1 MQLTK
6 NLEHTMM
13 QNKKPVILIVDDV
26 PKNIQVLGTLLAK
39 FKCELAVAMNGQQ
52 ALDTVEKVKPDLIL
66 LDVMMPIMD
75 GHETCRRLK
84 SNEATKDIPV
94 IFLSAKTETE
104 DIVEG
109 FKLGAVDY
117 ITKPFIGKE
126 LAARVRTHLT
136 LRQTQQTLSEEV
148 HSKNKF
154 FSIMSH
160 DLRGAFGIITNFV
173 QLIQEGGDFLTTE
186 EKEELL
192 NDIQTTSANTLDLL
206 ENLLKWA
213 RSQTG
218 AIKFS
223 PEKLPLACIFDEINR
238 NHTNIAQAKEINI
251 TSSTKEDIE
260 VYGDRNMILL
270 ILRNLVSN
278 AIKFTQKGGQISIS
292 AEKAGEMVK
301 VVVADTG
308 IGIDED
314 KVKNLFSIDSKTTST
329 GTANEQGHGLGLVL
343 CKEFVKIN
351 NGQIG
356 IESTPGKGTKV
367 WFTLPVQSL
376 ADDKS

>member
-1 MQLTK
+1 MQT
-6 NLEHTMM
+6 
-13 QNKKPVILIVDDV
+13 KKPVILIVDDV

-84 SNEATKDIPV
+84 SNESTKDIPV

-117 ITKPFIGKE
+117 VTKPFIGKE
-126 LAARVRTHLT
+126 LVARVQTHLT

-173 QLIQEGGDFLTTE
+173 QLIQEGGDFLTNE
-186 EKEELL
+186 EKDELL
-192 NDIQTTSANTLDLL
+192 NDIQTTSTNTLELL

-223 PEKLPLACIFDEINR
+223 PENLKLTCLFDEIQR
-238 NHTNIAQAKEINI
+238 NHTSIAQAK
-251 TSSTKEDIE
+251 DISILNSE
-260 VYGDRNMILL
+260 RDELAVYGDRNMILL
-270 ILRNLVSN
+270 IIRNLVSN
-278 AIKFTQKGGQISIS
+278 AIKFTNKGGQISLI
-292 AEKAGEMVK
+292 AQKADDNMIK

-308 IGIDED
+308 VGISPD
-314 KVKNLFSIDSKTTST
+314 KVGQLFSIESKTTSN

-351 NGQIG
+351 NGDIG
-356 IESTPGKGTKV
+356 IISEPDKGTQV
-367 WFTLPVQSL
+367 WFTLPSN
-376 ADDKS
+376 KPEE

>member
-1 MQLTK
+1 
-6 NLEHTMM
+6 MM

-39 FKCELAVAMNGQQ
+39 VECELAVAMNGQQ
-52 ALDTVEKVKPDLIL
+52 ALDTVERVKPDLIL

-84 SNEATKDIPV
+84 SNEATKDIPI

-109 FKLGAVDY
+109 FNLGAVDY
-117 ITKPFIGKE
+117 VAKPFIGKE
-126 LAARVRTHLT
+126 LIARVKTHLT
-136 LRQTQQTLSEEV
+136 LRKTQQTLSEEV

-173 QLIQEGGDFLTTE
+173 QLIQEGGEFLTPE
-186 EKEELL
+186 EKDELL
-192 NDIQTTSANTLDLL
+192 NDIQTTSTNTLELL

-218 AIKFS
+218 AIKFL
-223 PEKLPLACIFDEINR
+223 PENLILACLFDDISR
-238 NHTNIAQAKEINI
+238 NHANIAQAKDIKIIASE
-251 TSSTKEDIE
+251 KEDLV

-270 ILRNLVSN
+270 IIRNLVSN
-278 AIKFTQKGGQISIS
+278 AIKFTNKGGQISIS
-292 AEKAGEMVK
+292 AKKSGEMIK
-301 VVVADTG
+301 IVVADTG
-308 IGIDED
+308 IGIAPD
-314 KVKNLFSIDSKTTST
+314 KINKLFSIDAKTTSN

-351 NGQIG
+351 GGEIG
-356 IESTPGKGTKV
+356 IESDTGKGTQV
-367 WFTLPVQSL
+367 WFTLPVNTMY
-376 ADDKS
+376 

>member
-1 MQLTK
+1 
-6 NLEHTMM
+6 MM

-39 FKCELAVAMNGQQ
+39 FKCELAVAMDGQQ

-126 LAARVRTHLT
+126 LAARVKTHLT
-136 LRQTQQTLSEEV
+136 LRQTQQTLSEEI

-173 QLIQEGGDFLTTE
+173 QLIQEGGDFLSKE

-192 NDIQTTSANTLDLL
+192 DDIQATSANTLELL

-218 AIKFS
+218 AIRFS
-223 PEKLPLACIFDEINR
+223 PEDLSLKCIFDEIAR
-238 NHTNIAQAKEINI
+238 NHSNIAQAKSINI
-251 TSSTKEDIE
+251 VSSESNNLA

-278 AIKFTQKGGQISIS
+278 ALKFTPKGGDIRIS
-292 AEKAGEMVK
+292 ANKNDKMVK
-301 VVVADTG
+301 IEVTDSGVG
-308 IGIDED
+308 IAPE
-314 KVKNLFSIDSKTTST
+314 KVKQLFSIDAKTTST
-329 GTANEQGHGLGLVL
+329 GTANEQGNGLGLVL
-343 CKEFVKIN
+343 CKEFVKLN
-351 NGQIG
+351 KGEIG
-356 IESTPGKGTKV
+356 IESSPGKGTLV
-367 WFTLPVQSL
+367 WFTLPHQQENT
-376 ADDKS
+376 

>member
-1 MQLTK
+1 
-6 NLEHTMM
+6 M
-13 QNKKPVILIVDDV
+13 QNKKPVILVVDDV
-26 PKNIQVLGTLLAK
+26 PKNIQVLGTLLAS
-39 FKCELAVAMNGQQ
+39 FNCDLAIAMNGQQ

-75 GHETCRRLK
+75 GHETCKHLK
-84 SNEATKDIPV
+84 SNESTKDIPI

-109 FKLGAVDY
+109 FNLGAVDY
-117 ITKPFIGKE
+117 VTKPFIGKE
-126 LAARVRTHLT
+126 LIARVKTHLT

-160 DLRGAFGIITNFV
+160 DLRGAFGIVTNFV
-173 QLIQEGGDFLTTE
+173 QLIQEGGDFLTTD
-186 EKEELL
+186 EKNELL
-192 NDIQTTSANTLDLL
+192 DDIQTTSTNTLELL

-223 PEKLPLACIFDEINR
+223 PENLVLACLFDEIKR
-238 NHTNIAQAKEINI
+238 NHTKIAQAKDIKII
-251 TSSTKEDIE
+251 TSDNEELT

-270 ILRNLVSN
+270 IIRNLVSN
-278 AIKFTQKGGQISIS
+278 AIKFTEKGGQISIS
-292 AEKAGEMVK
+292 GERKEEMIK
-301 VVVADTG
+301 IVVADTG
-308 IGIDED
+308 VGISPK
-314 KVKNLFSIDSKTTST
+314 KVDQLFSIDSKSTSN

-351 NGQIG
+351 NGEIG
-356 IESTPGKGTKV
+356 INSEEGKGTQV
-367 WFTLPVQSL
+367 WFTLPAKQISEV
-376 ADDKS
+376 

>member
-1 MQLTK
+1 MQ
-6 NLEHTMM
+6 
-13 QNKKPVILIVDDV
+13 QKKPVILIVDDV

-75 GHETCRRLK
+75 GHETCRQLK

-117 ITKPFIGKE
+117 VTKPFIGKE
-126 LAARVRTHLT
+126 LVARVKTHLT

-173 QLIQEGGDFLTTE
+173 QLIQEGGEFLTPDETN
-186 EKEELL
+186 ELL
-192 NDIQTTSANTLDLL
+192 KDIETTSKNTLELL

-223 PEKLPLACIFDEINR
+223 PENLKVNCVFDEIIR
-238 NHTNIAQAKEINI
+238 NHQNIAQAKNI
-251 TSSTKEDIE
+251 SIKVVNKSEQM

-270 ILRNLVSN
+270 IIRNLVSN
-278 AIKFTQKGGQISIS
+278 AIKFTEKGGQISLN
-292 AEKAGEMVK
+292 
-301 VVVADTG
+301 VANQGDFMRVSVTDTG
-308 IGIDED
+308 VGIAPNKIND
-314 KVKNLFSIDSKTTST
+314 LFSIEAKTTST

-351 NGQIG
+351 GGEIG
-356 IESTPGKGTKV
+356 INSAPGKGTEV
-367 WFTLPVQSL
+367 WFTLPEGKKEQE
-376 ADDKS
+376 